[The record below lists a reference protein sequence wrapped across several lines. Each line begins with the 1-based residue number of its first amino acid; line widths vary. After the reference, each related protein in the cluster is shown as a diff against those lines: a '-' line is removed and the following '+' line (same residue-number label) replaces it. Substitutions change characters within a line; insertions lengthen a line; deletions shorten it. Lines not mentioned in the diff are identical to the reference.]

1 MEKEN
6 IKKIVL
12 TGGPCAGKTTI
23 FESIEKYLKEKDYY
37 VITLNET
44 ATELIKSNII
54 PSYDKTL
61 TLIFQDIIM
70 KYQYIKERCAY
81 NYAKSIAKNKKV
93 IILCDRGIMDNF
105 AYLDTY
111 EEFERILS
119 NNNLDELKILN
130 DYDLVIDLVSTATL
144 KPDSYELDGIRYET
158 IDEATIKD
166 KKTSTAWVHHSNL
179 KIIKP
184 TKDINKK
191 KDIVLKEIEKY
202 LNDIKREPYKE
213 LYQLDISSNL
223 SIYNSNNSRL
233 VNILK
238 IYLNRNLVI
247 TEKKYRNST
256 IYTLNEGKYEKVI
269 SNEEVIKIISKNQ
282 IISKEQ
288 YREIDFVDKGNFY
301 KIIEYNG
308 KLYLECDKLVID
320 IPNNLVLLS
329 KKDYVKSVILY
340 NKKGVNLY
348 GNI

>member
-54 PSYDKTL
+54 PCYDKTL

-119 NNNLDELKILN
+119 NNNLDELKFLN

-166 KKTSTAWVHHSNL
+166 KKTSTAWAHHSNL

-202 LNDIKREPYKE
+202 LNDIKREHYKE

-238 IYLNRNLVI
+238 IYLNHNLVI

-256 IYTLNEGKYEKVI
+256 IYTLSEGKYEKVI
-269 SNEEVIKIISKNQ
+269 SNEEVIRIISKNQ

-329 KKDYVKSVILY
+329 KKDYVKS
-340 NKKGVNLY
+340 KKCD
-348 GNI
+348 II